1 MLDWQLFL
9 PLGAAVAAAAFHL
22 VNQRAYRLAYGA
34 FVIAAFLL
42 GMTTYRLNSSG
53 LERTLA
59 GGVLFVLL
67 VMMLG
72 YVRSKQSPIVAKL
85 SIGPE
90 HLWPQPNR
98 GEFGIQVEL
107 RNGPEDTQLMGDW
120 RVEVIRVDGSA
131 SMACSNPTTHG
142 DVSSLATMK
151 PYQLARGLLS
161 MPFCDAFPDDASVQ
175 AARFIISTTPTRGR
189 IQPAYYNVAESRA
202 VTAKSGAF
210 RKSLSQPLQV
220 AEETPGAGRTDRVE

>member
-9 PLGAAVAAAAFHL
+9 PLGVGVAAAAFQL
-22 VNQRAYRLAYGA
+22 VNQRAYRWAHGA
-34 FVIAAFLL
+34 FIIAALML
-42 GMTTYRLNSSG
+42 GMTIYRLDSST
-53 LERTLA
+53 LEKTLA

-67 VMMLG
+67 IMMLG
-72 YVRSKQSPIVAKL
+72 YVRSKQSPVVAKL
-85 SIGPE
+85 TIGPE

-107 RNGPEDTQLMGDW
+107 RNGSEDTDLMGEW

-131 SMACSNPTTHG
+131 SMGYSNPTTHG
-142 DVSSLATMK
+142 DVSSLTTMR
-151 PYQLARGLLS
+151 PHQLARGLLS

-189 IQPAYYNVAESRA
+189 IQPAYYNVAESRP
-202 VTAKSGAF
+202 VTPRA
-210 RKSLSQPLQV
+210 P
-220 AEETPGAGRTDRVE
+220 D